1 MRVVIDQDK
10 CNGAGICVQ
19 ELPDVFRFQ
28 VGSKKGI
35 PVDEE
40 VNPSLGPKLRAV
52 AAKCPA
58 QAIIVLDK

>member
-1 MRVVIDQDK
+1 MKVVIDQDK

-19 ELPDVFRFQ
+19 EHPDVFRFQ

-35 PVDEE
+35 PIDEQ
-40 VNPSLGPKLRAV
+40 VADGLAAKLRAV

-58 QAIIVLDK
+58 GAIMVIDK